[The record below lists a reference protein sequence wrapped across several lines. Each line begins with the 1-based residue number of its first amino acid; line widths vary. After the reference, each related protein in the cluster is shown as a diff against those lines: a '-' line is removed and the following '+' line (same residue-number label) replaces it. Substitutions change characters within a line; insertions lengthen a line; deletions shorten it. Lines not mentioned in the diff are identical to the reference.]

1 MYFNYINADKCSQ
14 YKLCPIRMIRKAFI
28 MYLSKA
34 ICFTLKDWYFLQKN
48 FMLSGEADKEKFEF

>member
-1 MYFNYINADKCSQ
+1 
-14 YKLCPIRMIRKAFI
+14 

-48 FMLSGEADKEKFEF
+48 FMLSGEADKEKFEFWSDAWGEDQQ